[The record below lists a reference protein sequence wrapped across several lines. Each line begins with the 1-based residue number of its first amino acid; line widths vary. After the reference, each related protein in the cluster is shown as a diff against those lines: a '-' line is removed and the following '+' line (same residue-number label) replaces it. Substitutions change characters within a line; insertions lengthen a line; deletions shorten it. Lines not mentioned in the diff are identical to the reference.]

1 MAQEN
6 QLLSVIMRVQQKV
19 IVLQLVQN
27 AKTAEQLSVAI
38 GFNANATGLHAVAIG
53 PNATTGTNAW
63 STIAIGNNANATL
76 RHGVAIGDNATT
88 RVI

>member
-6 QLLSVIMRVQQKV
+6 QLLSVIMRVQQKSYSFAAGP
-19 IVLQLVQN
+19 N

-53 PNATTGTNAW
+53 PNATTGDKCLEYHCNW
-63 STIAIGNNANATL
+63 YNANATL

-88 RVI
+88 KR